1 MAQEVID
8 EFLGIEIDLL
18 NSFTSGKIELNREQ
32 LQNSLNAINNI
43 IIGMLNY
50 IWQTFRFHGQ
60 FAALLENRFFIE
72 FNILGD
78 SCQIRIFS

>member
-43 IIGMLNY
+43 IIGMLKY
-50 IWQTFRFHGQ
+50 ISLMC
-60 FAALLENRFFIE
+60 A
-72 FNILGD
+72 
-78 SCQIRIFS
+78 C